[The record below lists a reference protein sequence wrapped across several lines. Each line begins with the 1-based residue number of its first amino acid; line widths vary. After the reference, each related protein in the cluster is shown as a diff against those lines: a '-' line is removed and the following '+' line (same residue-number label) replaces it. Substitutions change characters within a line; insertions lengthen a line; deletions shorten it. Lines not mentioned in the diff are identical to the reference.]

1 MFLPFGTVGKAL
13 TCVSVVCLV
22 FPTLSHT
29 KGRITVF
36 LLCPEFP
43 TLSVTPTVCG
53 GDCEREGRKYK
64 ELLSTRG
71 KGTVSETA

>member
-1 MFLPFGTVGKAL
+1 MIFPFGTAGKAL
-13 TCVSVVCLV
+13 TSVSAVCLV
-22 FPTLSHT
+22 FPTLSNT
-29 KGRITVF
+29 KGQITVF

-43 TLSVTPTVCG
+43 TLSVTPTVCR
-53 GDCEREGRKYK
+53 GDCGREGRKYK